1 MSFEG
6 GTYTIVL
13 DKDRNIVSVTLNG
26 KPMVDK
32 DAQIRAM
39 PGQGPAT
46 DPPADFNP
54 TNCDDSSRCICLG
67 EITPPPGALSP
78 GYTGCPI
85 F

>member
-6 GTYTIVL
+6 GTYTIVV

-32 DAQIRAM
+32 DAQIRAVEE
-39 PGQGPAT
+39 QAT
-46 DPPADFNP
+46 GPPAPFDPIGIDN
-54 TNCDDSSRCICLG
+54 SSRCICLG
-67 EITPPPGALSP
+67 EITPPPPEGACVWKWGKL
-78 GYTGCPI
+78 